1 MWRVV
6 RLTLMWLLAVALP
19 LQGLSAATMLAC
31 GVGQHEHTS
40 SEVASHSHGGKGVA
54 VYAHSHVAD
63 ASQHEQADVDRSDPG
78 KTGLDK
84 GGVHKCSACASCCVS
99 AVIPTQT
106 LSFHPVK
113 LTAFFAPLVARTLA
127 TFVPEG
133 LERPP
138 RLFLA

>member
-31 GVGQHEHTS
+31 GVGQHEHTI
-40 SEVASHSHGGKGVA
+40 SEVDSHPHGGEGVA
-54 VYAHSHVAD
+54 VHTHTHVAD
-63 ASQHEQADVDRSDPG
+63 ASQHEHADVDHSDPG
-78 KTGLDK
+78 QTGLHG

-99 AVIPTQT
+99 AVVPTQAI
-106 LSFHPVK
+106 SFDPVK
-113 LTAFFAPLVARTLA
+113 LTDFFAPLAARTVA